1 MEQTNEIYK
10 IVLEKIQQNG
20 VELINNVPNRIRNI
34 AQQVRIKQTQLVLSY
49 EYTVW
54 DNNAVHLERMTVG
67 YINPVTGKYKSV
79 NGFYEEQQQVLLDH
93 ILKLVKV
100 EKQKTSELDLIR
112 KLAANEYV
120 HRKKK

>member
-100 EKQKTSELDLIR
+100 EKQKTPELDLIR